1 MPIVSFGSAF
11 IFSLIFIPLIRQYC
25 LKNGIVTVP
34 REDRWHDKPTPSFG
48 GIGIFL
54 SFVIG
59 LIIVYFISNNWIDV
73 HWGLLTAALFA
84 FLLGLYD
91 DIQSLSPAAKLIGQI
106 GIATFVIVL
115 GYSTEFFYPRIE
127 NENIALLL
135 NTLLTYVWIIG
146 ITNAINLLDNMDGLA
161 GGISLVA
168 ALILSYFFWRE
179 GNFEFLIISITLSGS
194 IFGFLFYNFPPASI
208 FMGNSGSTFIGFT
221 LAVLAIARQ
230 PQASNVFAILGVPTL
245 IFLLPIIDISLVTF
259 TRLLEGKPVAKGGV
273 DHTSH
278 RLVAFGLSER
288 HALIVLF
295 VIALFSGLSAAILES
310 INYWISLVLVPIIVI
325 SLAILAAYL
334 SGLRVEAPSKKLDEL
349 NPVSRIIMTLTVR
362 RRLLEIILD
371 FFLIGVLYY
380 LAFLIYYRFSLNNEL
395 FTSFIRS
402 LPIIVISTYVSFY
415 IFGVYR
421 SVWHYLVFEDLIR
434 LFKASIGSLSII
446 AAALLLLNAFPNKII
461 PVELEPEIIFLYSIF
476 LFIGLGLSRS
486 SFRIL
491 RSISGRQRSI
501 VEEKVLLYGVNEQA
515 QLTLSW
521 IQSNIN
527 NKYYPV
533 GIIASDPLLKGR
545 LIHGLEVIGSDRD
558 IPKLIGENQIT
569 GLIIV
574 IDELSKD
581 RINKLREICIQHE
594 CWIRRLKIDF
604 ELVE

>member
-1 MPIVSFGSAF
+1 MPIVSFGAAL
-11 IFSLIFIPLIRQYC
+11 ICSLIFIPLIRQYC
-25 LKNGIVTVP
+25 LRNGIVTVP
-34 REDRWHDKPTPSFG
+34 REDRWHHKPTPSFG

-54 SFVIG
+54 SFVLG
-59 LIIVYFISNNWIDV
+59 LIIVYLINKSWINV
-73 HWGLLTAALFA
+73 HWGILTAAFFA

-91 DIQSLSPAAKLIGQI
+91 DIRSLSPVAKLIGQI

-135 NTLLTYVWIIG
+135 NTLLTYIWIVG

-179 GNFEFLIISITLSGS
+179 GNFEFLLISIALSGS
-194 IFGFLFYNFPPASI
+194 ILGFLIYNFPPASI

-245 IFLLPIIDISLVTF
+245 IFLLPIIDITLVTF
-259 TRLLEGKPVAKGGV
+259 TRLLEGKPISKGGV

-295 VIALFSGLSAAILES
+295 VIALFAGLSAAILES

-349 NPVSRIIMTLTVR
+349 NPVSRIIMTLAVR
-362 RRLLEIILD
+362 RRFLEIILD

-402 LPIIVISTYVSFY
+402 FPIIVICTYISFY

-421 SVWHYLVFEDLIR
+421 SVWHYLVFDDLVR
-434 LFKASIGSLSII
+434 LLKASIGSLAII
-446 AAALLLLNAFPNKII
+446 AAALLMFNAFPNKIY

-486 SFRIL
+486 SFRVL
-491 RSISGRQRSI
+491 RNFSGRHKKFNRR
-501 VEEKVLLYGVNEQA
+501 EN
-515 QLTLSW
+515 
-521 IQSNIN
+521 
-527 NKYYPV
+527 P
-533 GIIASDPLLKGR
+533 
-545 LIHGLEVIGSDRD
+545 D
-558 IPKLIGENQIT
+558 IWRYRTSSTDI
-569 GLIIV
+569 
-574 IDELSKD
+574 ELDSVRYK
-581 RINKLREICIQHE
+581 
-594 CWIRRLKIDF
+594 
-604 ELVE
+604 